1 MSAAQDGGGNVNGLV
16 ATNAISSA
24 FADNAWVYDSTQ
36 PLNDVVTRDWIG
48 QLASGQHIIISDDL
62 SGATRII
69 QYCVTTAGVAGSW
82 ATIYSGSATDRST
95 WAVAQISTTAIYLIG
110 ISAAS
115 TLAFNSFNGTSWST
129 LSAPSWPTGGVKT
142 NGITLVT
149 DGTDVWAVA
158 ILNDSA
164 NTIAYAKYNV
174 GGASW
179 GAWTNL
185 VTSTQVRNHLSPA
198 QKVGNSLVAFLY
210 TQTNGSNFD
219 VTVDSFSTA
228 SASAPPKKQTQIYSP
243 RRRARLRRLGN
254 SRAIV
259 LLKAPRGVS
268 QIDPTTL
275 AGAATMS
282 ASLTSGIALAAS
294 LTGHGDLSPSLLT
307 GTSVTAALQGSAT
320 LSASLSTAIPLDTL
334 FHGTG
339 TLAADLTTG
348 ISLSSSLL
356 GAATF
361 TASLTTGATVARPS
375 IIQVSG
381 YRRSQRR
388 ERNRRQTIL
397 QLVAYQPGPA
407 SGALSASL
415 LGTATLTASLSTGI
429 RLQASL
435 TGAATMTAALTTQV
449 QLATALTGA
458 GTLAAALSTQ
468 IPLATNLTGAATLL
482 ANLLAGSSL
491 TASLLG
497 IGTLAAD
504 LNAGA
509 ATMAASLIGSATL
522 SGDLTTGQGFGVNLI
537 ARALLNASLTTSIPL
552 GALLSVSAT
561 LAATLTALPGSQ
573 LLKGKLRVV
582 PAWLATL
589 SVTPQPR

>member
-1 MSAAQDGGGNVNGLV
+1 VSAVVQHRSSYPASSLAYSSNVAAGNLLVCCFMWDDTGVQTPTVASSNNGSWTVITPFGGGTATAVGIAYKENSAAGADTVTISGITGGDLGLSISEISGI
-16 ATNAISSA
+16 ATSGSLHAGPTNTAGSSA
-24 FADNAWVYDSTQ
+24 
-36 PLNDVVTRDWIG
+36 VTNPT
-48 QLASGQHIIISDDL
+48 SG
-62 SGATRII
+62 
-69 QYCVTTAGVAGSW
+69 
-82 ATIYSGSATDRST
+82 
-95 WAVAQISTTAIYLIG
+95 
-110 ISAAS
+110 
-115 TLAFNSFNGTSWST
+115 
-129 LSAPSWPTGGVKT
+129 
-142 NGITLVT
+142 
-149 DGTDVWAVA
+149 
-158 ILNDSA
+158 
-164 NTIAYAKYNV
+164 
-174 GGASW
+174 
-179 GAWTNL
+179 NL
-185 VTSTQVRNHLSPA
+185 VTTQTCFLLALLGDDTTAQGSCVAGAGMTLLDNELNHFHSSERQTGAAAGTYTPSFTLGTA
-198 QKVGNSLVAFLY
+198 TGNWKMMAVAFLESSGGG
-210 TQTNGSNFD
+210 T
-219 VTVDSFSTA
+219 
-228 SASAPPKKQTQIYSP
+228 PPQKQIQIYSP
-243 RRRARLRRLGN
+243 RRRARLRRVAN

-282 ASLTSGIALAAS
+282 ASLTSGISLATS
-294 LTGHGDLSPSLLT
+294 LTGHGDLSPSPSLLT

-388 ERNRRQTIL
+388 ARNRRQTIL

-407 SGALSASL
+407 SGALNASL
-415 LGTATLTASLSTGI
+415 LGTATLTASLTTGI

-497 IGTLAAD
+497 VGTLAAD

-509 ATMAASLIGSATL
+509 ATMAAALIGTATL
-522 SGDLTTGQGFGVNLI
+522 SSDLTTGQGFGVNLI
-537 ARALLNASLTTSIPL
+537 ARALLNASLATSIPL
-552 GALLSVSAT
+552 GASLSASAM
-561 LAATLTALPGSQ
+561 LSATLTAFAGSQ
-573 LLKGKLRVV
+573 ILKGKLRVV
-582 PAWLATL
+582 PAWIATFG
-589 SVTPQPR
+589 VNPHV